1 MLLASAVGA
10 LKNANLADVNASPP
24 SSTRWII
31 VGAGFAGAATAWAL
45 GRLGLGP
52 GLILEQEMSF
62 GVHASG
68 RNAALIKISEGDPI
82 VATLGRRSLDH
93 IHSLERTGE
102 PLIRPTGGLTLA
114 GPGLAE
120 HIESVHQALTRTGA
134 SSRLLSAS
142 EARRTFAFLDAID
155 FDIALWCAEE
165 GVADIHAL
173 LARYLRD
180 ARAGGFALHVN
191 TRVEELLIEAGRVV
205 GVRTDSGD
213 EIRAET
219 VIDASGAW
227 AGRLGRSAQPLP
239 LTPLRR
245 HLFVS
250 APMPFVTPDLP
261 FTWVEDAAFYFRPE
275 GDGLLLSPC
284 DETAMA
290 PGSPPTDPA
299 AAELLAEKLARHAPS
314 WSDLAIRRAWA
325 CLRTFAPD
333 RRPLIGPDPQIAGL
347 FHVSGLGGFGML
359 CSAAVGELAAD
370 LLAGRSVDWIDT
382 APVAPARPFATTMGA
397 PVDPSL

>member
-1 MLLASAVGA
+1 
-10 LKNANLADVNASPP
+10 
-24 SSTRWII
+24 
-31 VGAGFAGAATAWAL
+31 
-45 GRLGLGP
+45 
-52 GLILEQEMSF
+52 MSF

-68 RNAALIKISEGDPI
+68 RNAALIKISESDPI
-82 VATLGRRSLDH
+82 VATLARRSLDH
-93 IHSLERTGE
+93 IHALEENGE

-114 GPGLAE
+114 GRDSAE

-134 SSRLLSAS
+134 SSRLLSAP
-142 EARRTFAFLDAID
+142 EARRTFAFLEAVH
-155 FDIALWCAEE
+155 FDVALWCADE

-180 ARAGGFALHVN
+180 ARVAGFALHVN
-191 TRVEELLIEAGRVV
+191 TRAEELLVNGGRVA
-205 GVRTDSGD
+205 GVRTDHSD
-213 EIRAET
+213 EVRAET

-227 AGRLGRSAQPLP
+227 AGRLGRSSRPLP

-250 APMPFVTPDLP
+250 APMPFVKPDLP

-299 AAELLAEKLARHAPS
+299 AAELLAEKLAQHAPS

-333 RRPLIGPDPQIAGL
+333 RRPVIGPDPQIAGL
-347 FHVSGLGGFGML
+347 FHVSGLGGSGML

-370 LLAGRSVDWIDT
+370 LLAGRSVEWIDT
-382 APVAPARPFATTMGA
+382 APVAPTRPFAMTMRA
-397 PVDPSL
+397 PADPSL